1 MRRTGILLTLGIILG
16 TAAVAGCRARPEV
29 TPNPAPPTPVVRAGE
44 NGSGGTLEQQ
54 AQLSDR
60 FPLSA
65 TAEEVD
71 TVALDDSQCIACH
84 TDEGAVKALA
94 EEPEEEEKLSEGE
107 G

>member
-1 MRRTGILLTLGIILG
+1 MRRTGILLTLGIVLG
-16 TAAVAGCRARPEV
+16 TAAAAGCRARPEV
-29 TPNPAPPTPVVRAGE
+29 TPNPPPPTPVVRAGE

-65 TAEEVD
+65 PAEEVA
-71 TVALDDSQCIACH
+71 TVALDDSQCIDCH
-84 TDEGAVKALA
+84 TSEEAVRELA
-94 EEPEEEEKLSEGE
+94 QEPEEEEKLSEGE